1 MTLTPEQ
8 KDIIDKYVKKPE
20 WRVAGKRADFNAIGE
35 RFGVSPVVARVITN
49 RGVTGEKAIA
59 MYLDG
64 DWDSMHDPALMKDMV
79 EAGEIIKEKLSD
91 NRRIRI
97 ISDYDVD
104 GVTSNYILL
113 LGLRRTWAALHGSCA
128 DDCTVVDYDIPHRVH
143 DGYGINKRLIDA
155 AIADGV
161 DTIITCDNGIAAIE
175 QVRYAKER
183 GLTVIVTDHHQIPFE
198 ESDGGERVYM
208 LPQADAVIDNQSA
221 VKQYSVIDAFSV
233 IFALLMASIPA
244 FWLGMLLMLLFSLNL
259 GWLPSSGYEGVKWL
273 ILPSITLGFI
283 NCATIMRMTRSS
295 MLEVVRQ
302 DFIRTA
308 RAKGATEKRVVFRHA
323 LKNAII
329 PVITVVGT
337 AFGSSLGGA
346 VVTETVFGLPGMG
359 TQIITAIRQ
368 KDNPVVLASV
378 IVIALAFSLVNLIVD
393 ILYTYVDPR
402 IRD

>member
-1 MTLTPEQ
+1 MLKYISKRIIYLIPVLIGIVFLVFTIMYFSPGDPAKLILGDRAPEEQ
-8 KDIIDKYVKKPE
+8 VAALRHELGLDLPYYQQLFNYIKNAIHGDFGNSYQLRMPVWDIIKLRFPLTLQLTTFTMLIAVL
-20 WRVAGKRADFNAIGE
+20 IG
-35 RFGVSPVVARVITN
+35 VPV
-49 RGVTGEKAIA
+49 G
-59 MYLDG
+59 
-64 DWDSMHDPALMKDMV
+64 
-79 EAGEIIKEKLSD
+79 
-91 NRRIRI
+91 
-97 ISDYDVD
+97 
-104 GVTSNYILL
+104 IL
-113 LGLRRTWAALHGSCA
+113 
-128 DDCTVVDYDIPHRVH
+128 
-143 DGYGINKRLIDA
+143 
-155 AIADGV
+155 
-161 DTIITCDNGIAAIE
+161 
-175 QVRYAKER
+175 
-183 GLTVIVTDHHQIPFE
+183 
-198 ESDGGERVYM
+198 
-208 LPQADAVIDNQSA
+208 SA

-346 VVTETVFGLPGMG
+346 GVTENVFGLPGMG

>member
-1 MTLTPEQ
+1 MLKYISKRIIYLIPVLIGIVFLVFTIMYFSPGDPAKLILGDRAPEEQ
-8 KDIIDKYVKKPE
+8 VAALRHELGLDLPYYQQLFNYLQNAIHGDFGNSYQLRMPVWDIIKLRFPLTLQLTTFTMLIAVL
-20 WRVAGKRADFNAIGE
+20 IG
-35 RFGVSPVVARVITN
+35 VPV
-49 RGVTGEKAIA
+49 G
-59 MYLDG
+59 
-64 DWDSMHDPALMKDMV
+64 
-79 EAGEIIKEKLSD
+79 
-91 NRRIRI
+91 
-97 ISDYDVD
+97 
-104 GVTSNYILL
+104 IL
-113 LGLRRTWAALHGSCA
+113 
-128 DDCTVVDYDIPHRVH
+128 
-143 DGYGINKRLIDA
+143 
-155 AIADGV
+155 
-161 DTIITCDNGIAAIE
+161 
-175 QVRYAKER
+175 
-183 GLTVIVTDHHQIPFE
+183 
-198 ESDGGERVYM
+198 
-208 LPQADAVIDNQSA
+208 SA

>member
-1 MTLTPEQ
+1 MLKYISKRIIYLIPVLIGIVFLVFTIMYFSPGDPAKLILGDRAPEEQ
-8 KDIIDKYVKKPE
+8 VAALRHELGLDLPYYQQLFNYIKNATHGDFGNSYQLRMPVWDIIKLRFPLTLQLTTFTMLIAVL
-20 WRVAGKRADFNAIGE
+20 IG
-35 RFGVSPVVARVITN
+35 VPV
-49 RGVTGEKAIA
+49 G
-59 MYLDG
+59 
-64 DWDSMHDPALMKDMV
+64 
-79 EAGEIIKEKLSD
+79 
-91 NRRIRI
+91 
-97 ISDYDVD
+97 
-104 GVTSNYILL
+104 IL
-113 LGLRRTWAALHGSCA
+113 
-128 DDCTVVDYDIPHRVH
+128 
-143 DGYGINKRLIDA
+143 
-155 AIADGV
+155 
-161 DTIITCDNGIAAIE
+161 
-175 QVRYAKER
+175 
-183 GLTVIVTDHHQIPFE
+183 
-198 ESDGGERVYM
+198 
-208 LPQADAVIDNQSA
+208 SA

>member
-1 MTLTPEQ
+1 MLKYISKRIIYLIPVLIGIVFLVFTIMYFSPGDPAKLILGDRAPEEQ
-8 KDIIDKYVKKPE
+8 VAALRHELGLDLPYYQQLFNYIKNAMHGDFGNSYQLRMPVWDIIKLRFPLTLQLTTFTMLIAVL
-20 WRVAGKRADFNAIGE
+20 IG
-35 RFGVSPVVARVITN
+35 VPV
-49 RGVTGEKAIA
+49 G
-59 MYLDG
+59 
-64 DWDSMHDPALMKDMV
+64 
-79 EAGEIIKEKLSD
+79 
-91 NRRIRI
+91 
-97 ISDYDVD
+97 
-104 GVTSNYILL
+104 IL
-113 LGLRRTWAALHGSCA
+113 
-128 DDCTVVDYDIPHRVH
+128 
-143 DGYGINKRLIDA
+143 
-155 AIADGV
+155 
-161 DTIITCDNGIAAIE
+161 
-175 QVRYAKER
+175 
-183 GLTVIVTDHHQIPFE
+183 
-198 ESDGGERVYM
+198 
-208 LPQADAVIDNQSA
+208 SA

-244 FWLGMLLMLLFSLNL
+244 FWIGMLLMLLFSLNL

-329 PVITVVGT
+329 PVITVVGP

>member
-1 MTLTPEQ
+1 MLKYISKRIIYLIPVLIGIVFLVFTIMYFSPGDPAKLILGDRAPEEQ
-8 KDIIDKYVKKPE
+8 VAALRHELGLDLPYYQQLFNYIKNAIHGDFGNSYQLRMPVWDIIKLRFPLTLQLTTFTMLIAVL
-20 WRVAGKRADFNAIGE
+20 IG
-35 RFGVSPVVARVITN
+35 VPV
-49 RGVTGEKAIA
+49 G
-59 MYLDG
+59 
-64 DWDSMHDPALMKDMV
+64 
-79 EAGEIIKEKLSD
+79 
-91 NRRIRI
+91 
-97 ISDYDVD
+97 
-104 GVTSNYILL
+104 IL
-113 LGLRRTWAALHGSCA
+113 
-128 DDCTVVDYDIPHRVH
+128 
-143 DGYGINKRLIDA
+143 
-155 AIADGV
+155 
-161 DTIITCDNGIAAIE
+161 
-175 QVRYAKER
+175 
-183 GLTVIVTDHHQIPFE
+183 
-198 ESDGGERVYM
+198 
-208 LPQADAVIDNQSA
+208 SA

-244 FWLGMLLMLLFSLNL
+244 FWLGMLLMLLVSLNL

>member
-1 MTLTPEQ
+1 MLKYISKRIIYLIPGLIGIVFLVFTIMYFSPGDPAKLILGDRAPEEQ
-8 KDIIDKYVKKPE
+8 VAALRHELGLDLPYYQQLFNYIKNAIHGDFGNSYQLRMPVWDIIKLRFPLTLQLTTFTMLIAVL
-20 WRVAGKRADFNAIGE
+20 IG
-35 RFGVSPVVARVITN
+35 VPV
-49 RGVTGEKAIA
+49 G
-59 MYLDG
+59 
-64 DWDSMHDPALMKDMV
+64 
-79 EAGEIIKEKLSD
+79 
-91 NRRIRI
+91 
-97 ISDYDVD
+97 
-104 GVTSNYILL
+104 IL
-113 LGLRRTWAALHGSCA
+113 
-128 DDCTVVDYDIPHRVH
+128 
-143 DGYGINKRLIDA
+143 
-155 AIADGV
+155 
-161 DTIITCDNGIAAIE
+161 
-175 QVRYAKER
+175 
-183 GLTVIVTDHHQIPFE
+183 
-198 ESDGGERVYM
+198 
-208 LPQADAVIDNQSA
+208 SA

>member
-1 MTLTPEQ
+1 MLKYISKRIIYLIPVLIGIVFLVFTIMYFSPGDPAKLILGDRAPEEQ
-8 KDIIDKYVKKPE
+8 VAALRHELGLDLPYYQQLFNYIKNAIHGDFGNSYQLRMPVWDIIKLRFPLTLQLTTFTMLIAVL
-20 WRVAGKRADFNAIGE
+20 IG
-35 RFGVSPVVARVITN
+35 VPV
-49 RGVTGEKAIA
+49 G
-59 MYLDG
+59 
-64 DWDSMHDPALMKDMV
+64 
-79 EAGEIIKEKLSD
+79 
-91 NRRIRI
+91 
-97 ISDYDVD
+97 
-104 GVTSNYILL
+104 IL
-113 LGLRRTWAALHGSCA
+113 
-128 DDCTVVDYDIPHRVH
+128 
-143 DGYGINKRLIDA
+143 
-155 AIADGV
+155 
-161 DTIITCDNGIAAIE
+161 
-175 QVRYAKER
+175 
-183 GLTVIVTDHHQIPFE
+183 
-198 ESDGGERVYM
+198 
-208 LPQADAVIDNQSA
+208 SA

-244 FWLGMLLMLLFSLNL
+244 FWLGMLLKLLFSLNL

>member
-1 MTLTPEQ
+1 MLKYISKRIIYLIPVLIGIVFLVFTIMYFSPGDPAKLILGDRAPEEQ
-8 KDIIDKYVKKPE
+8 VAALRHELGLDLPYYQQLFNYIKNAIHGDFGNSYQLRMPVWDIIKLRFPLTLQLTTFTMLIAVL
-20 WRVAGKRADFNAIGE
+20 IGA
-35 RFGVSPVVARVITN
+35 PV
-49 RGVTGEKAIA
+49 G
-59 MYLDG
+59 
-64 DWDSMHDPALMKDMV
+64 
-79 EAGEIIKEKLSD
+79 
-91 NRRIRI
+91 
-97 ISDYDVD
+97 
-104 GVTSNYILL
+104 IL
-113 LGLRRTWAALHGSCA
+113 
-128 DDCTVVDYDIPHRVH
+128 
-143 DGYGINKRLIDA
+143 
-155 AIADGV
+155 
-161 DTIITCDNGIAAIE
+161 
-175 QVRYAKER
+175 
-183 GLTVIVTDHHQIPFE
+183 
-198 ESDGGERVYM
+198 
-208 LPQADAVIDNQSA
+208 SA

>member
-1 MTLTPEQ
+1 MLKYISKRIIYLIPVLIGIVFLVFTIMYFSPGDPAKLILGDRAPEEQ
-8 KDIIDKYVKKPE
+8 VAALRHELGLDLPYYQQLFNYIKNAIHGDFGNSYQLRMPVWDIIKLRFPLTLQLTTFTMLIAVL
-20 WRVAGKRADFNAIGE
+20 IG
-35 RFGVSPVVARVITN
+35 VPV
-49 RGVTGEKAIA
+49 G
-59 MYLDG
+59 
-64 DWDSMHDPALMKDMV
+64 
-79 EAGEIIKEKLSD
+79 
-91 NRRIRI
+91 
-97 ISDYDVD
+97 
-104 GVTSNYILL
+104 IL
-113 LGLRRTWAALHGSCA
+113 
-128 DDCTVVDYDIPHRVH
+128 
-143 DGYGINKRLIDA
+143 
-155 AIADGV
+155 
-161 DTIITCDNGIAAIE
+161 
-175 QVRYAKER
+175 
-183 GLTVIVTDHHQIPFE
+183 
-198 ESDGGERVYM
+198 
-208 LPQADAVIDNQSA
+208 SA
-221 VKQYSVIDAFSV
+221 VKQYSVIDALSV

-378 IVIALAFSLVNLIVD
+378 IVIALAFNLVNLIVD

>member
-1 MTLTPEQ
+1 MLKYISKRIIYLIPVLIGIVFLVFTIMYFSPGDPAKLILGDRAPEEQ
-8 KDIIDKYVKKPE
+8 VAALRHELGLDLPYYQQLFNYIKNAIHGDFGNSYQLRMPVWDIIKLRFPLTLQLTTFTMLIAVL
-20 WRVAGKRADFNAIGE
+20 IG
-35 RFGVSPVVARVITN
+35 VPV
-49 RGVTGEKAIA
+49 G
-59 MYLDG
+59 
-64 DWDSMHDPALMKDMV
+64 
-79 EAGEIIKEKLSD
+79 
-91 NRRIRI
+91 
-97 ISDYDVD
+97 
-104 GVTSNYILL
+104 IL
-113 LGLRRTWAALHGSCA
+113 
-128 DDCTVVDYDIPHRVH
+128 
-143 DGYGINKRLIDA
+143 
-155 AIADGV
+155 
-161 DTIITCDNGIAAIE
+161 
-175 QVRYAKER
+175 
-183 GLTVIVTDHHQIPFE
+183 
-198 ESDGGERVYM
+198 
-208 LPQADAVIDNQSA
+208 SA

-283 NCATIMRMTRSS
+283 ICATIMRMTRSS

>member
-1 MTLTPEQ
+1 MLKYISKRIIYLIPVLIGIVFLVFTIMYFSPGDPAKLILGDRAPEEQ
-8 KDIIDKYVKKPE
+8 VAALRHELGLDLPYYQQLFNYLQNAIHGDFGNSYQLRMPVWDIIKLRFPLTLQLTTFTMLIAVL
-20 WRVAGKRADFNAIGE
+20 IG
-35 RFGVSPVVARVITN
+35 VPV
-49 RGVTGEKAIA
+49 G
-59 MYLDG
+59 
-64 DWDSMHDPALMKDMV
+64 
-79 EAGEIIKEKLSD
+79 
-91 NRRIRI
+91 
-97 ISDYDVD
+97 
-104 GVTSNYILL
+104 IL
-113 LGLRRTWAALHGSCA
+113 
-128 DDCTVVDYDIPHRVH
+128 
-143 DGYGINKRLIDA
+143 
-155 AIADGV
+155 
-161 DTIITCDNGIAAIE
+161 
-175 QVRYAKER
+175 
-183 GLTVIVTDHHQIPFE
+183 
-198 ESDGGERVYM
+198 
-208 LPQADAVIDNQSA
+208 SA

-359 TQIITAIRQ
+359 TQIITALRQ

>member
-1 MTLTPEQ
+1 MLKYISKRLVYLIPVLIGIVFVVFTIMYFSPGDPAKLILGDRAPEEQ
-8 KDIIDKYVKKPE
+8 VEALRHELGLDLPYYQQFFNYIKNAVRGDFGNSYQLRMPVWDIIKLRFPLTLQLTTFTMLIAVL
-20 WRVAGKRADFNAIGE
+20 IG
-35 RFGVSPVVARVITN
+35 VPV
-49 RGVTGEKAIA
+49 G
-59 MYLDG
+59 
-64 DWDSMHDPALMKDMV
+64 
-79 EAGEIIKEKLSD
+79 
-91 NRRIRI
+91 
-97 ISDYDVD
+97 
-104 GVTSNYILL
+104 IL
-113 LGLRRTWAALHGSCA
+113 
-128 DDCTVVDYDIPHRVH
+128 
-143 DGYGINKRLIDA
+143 
-155 AIADGV
+155 
-161 DTIITCDNGIAAIE
+161 
-175 QVRYAKER
+175 
-183 GLTVIVTDHHQIPFE
+183 
-198 ESDGGERVYM
+198 
-208 LPQADAVIDNQSA
+208 SA

-233 IFALLMASIPA
+233 VFALLMASIPA

-259 GWLPSSGYEGVKWL
+259 GWLPSSGYEGLKWL
-273 ILPSITLGFI
+273 ILPSVTLGFI

-308 RAKGATEKRVVFRHA
+308 RAKGAAEKRVIFKHA

-329 PVITVVGT
+329 PVITVVGN

-359 TQIITAIRQ
+359 TQIITSIRQ

>member
-1 MTLTPEQ
+1 MLKYISKRIIYLIPVLIGIVLLVFTIMYFSPGDPAKLILGDRAPEEQ
-8 KDIIDKYVKKPE
+8 VAALRHEMGLDLPYYQQLFNYIKNAIHGDFGNSYQLRMPVWDIIKLRFPLTLQLTIFTMLIAVL
-20 WRVAGKRADFNAIGE
+20 IG
-35 RFGVSPVVARVITN
+35 VPV
-49 RGVTGEKAIA
+49 G
-59 MYLDG
+59 
-64 DWDSMHDPALMKDMV
+64 
-79 EAGEIIKEKLSD
+79 
-91 NRRIRI
+91 
-97 ISDYDVD
+97 
-104 GVTSNYILL
+104 IL
-113 LGLRRTWAALHGSCA
+113 
-128 DDCTVVDYDIPHRVH
+128 
-143 DGYGINKRLIDA
+143 
-155 AIADGV
+155 
-161 DTIITCDNGIAAIE
+161 
-175 QVRYAKER
+175 
-183 GLTVIVTDHHQIPFE
+183 
-198 ESDGGERVYM
+198 
-208 LPQADAVIDNQSA
+208 SA

>member
-1 MTLTPEQ
+1 MLKYIAKRLVYLIPVLIGIVFVVFTIMYFSPGDPAKLILGDRAPEEQ
-8 KDIIDKYVKKPE
+8 VEALRHELGLDLPYHQQLFNYIKNAIHGDFGNSYQLRMPVWDIIKLRFPLTLQLTTFTMLIAVL
-20 WRVAGKRADFNAIGE
+20 IG
-35 RFGVSPVVARVITN
+35 VPV
-49 RGVTGEKAIA
+49 G
-59 MYLDG
+59 
-64 DWDSMHDPALMKDMV
+64 
-79 EAGEIIKEKLSD
+79 
-91 NRRIRI
+91 
-97 ISDYDVD
+97 
-104 GVTSNYILL
+104 IL
-113 LGLRRTWAALHGSCA
+113 
-128 DDCTVVDYDIPHRVH
+128 
-143 DGYGINKRLIDA
+143 
-155 AIADGV
+155 
-161 DTIITCDNGIAAIE
+161 
-175 QVRYAKER
+175 
-183 GLTVIVTDHHQIPFE
+183 
-198 ESDGGERVYM
+198 
-208 LPQADAVIDNQSA
+208 SA
-221 VKQYSVIDAFSV
+221 VKQYSIVDAFSV
-233 IFALLMASIPA
+233 VFALLMASIPA

-259 GWLPSSGYEGVKWL
+259 GWLPSSGYEGLKWL
-273 ILPSITLGFI
+273 ILPSVTLGFI

-308 RAKGATEKRVVFRHA
+308 RAKGAAEKRVIFKHA

-329 PVITVVGT
+329 PVITVVGN

>member
-1 MTLTPEQ
+1 MLKYISKRIIYLIPVLIGIVFLVFTIMYFSPGDPAKLILGDRAPEEQ
-8 KDIIDKYVKKPE
+8 VAALRHELGLDLPYYQQLFNYIKNAIHGDFGNSYQLRMPVWDIIKLRFPLTLQLTTFTMLIAVL
-20 WRVAGKRADFNAIGE
+20 IG
-35 RFGVSPVVARVITN
+35 VPV
-49 RGVTGEKAIA
+49 G
-59 MYLDG
+59 
-64 DWDSMHDPALMKDMV
+64 
-79 EAGEIIKEKLSD
+79 
-91 NRRIRI
+91 
-97 ISDYDVD
+97 
-104 GVTSNYILL
+104 IL
-113 LGLRRTWAALHGSCA
+113 
-128 DDCTVVDYDIPHRVH
+128 
-143 DGYGINKRLIDA
+143 
-155 AIADGV
+155 
-161 DTIITCDNGIAAIE
+161 
-175 QVRYAKER
+175 
-183 GLTVIVTDHHQIPFE
+183 
-198 ESDGGERVYM
+198 
-208 LPQADAVIDNQSA
+208 SA

-233 IFALLMASIPA
+233 VFALLMASIPG

-393 ILYTYVDPR
+393 ILYTYIDPR

>member
-1 MTLTPEQ
+1 MLKYISKRIIYLIPVLIGIVFLVFTIMYFSPGDPAKLILGDRAPEEQ
-8 KDIIDKYVKKPE
+8 VAALRHELGLDLPYYQQLFNYIKNAIHGDFGNSYQLRMPVWDIIKLRFPLTLQLTTFTMLIAVL
-20 WRVAGKRADFNAIGE
+20 IG
-35 RFGVSPVVARVITN
+35 VPV
-49 RGVTGEKAIA
+49 G
-59 MYLDG
+59 
-64 DWDSMHDPALMKDMV
+64 
-79 EAGEIIKEKLSD
+79 
-91 NRRIRI
+91 
-97 ISDYDVD
+97 
-104 GVTSNYILL
+104 IL
-113 LGLRRTWAALHGSCA
+113 
-128 DDCTVVDYDIPHRVH
+128 
-143 DGYGINKRLIDA
+143 
-155 AIADGV
+155 
-161 DTIITCDNGIAAIE
+161 
-175 QVRYAKER
+175 
-183 GLTVIVTDHHQIPFE
+183 
-198 ESDGGERVYM
+198 
-208 LPQADAVIDNQSA
+208 SA

-359 TQIITAIRQ
+359 TQIIPAIRQ

>member
-1 MTLTPEQ
+1 MLKYISKRIIYLIPVLIGIVFLVFTIMYFSPGDPAKLILGDRAPEEQ
-8 KDIIDKYVKKPE
+8 VAALRHELGLDLPYYQQLFNYIKNAMHGDFGNSYQLRMPVWDIIKLRFPLTLQLTTFTMLIAVL
-20 WRVAGKRADFNAIGE
+20 IG
-35 RFGVSPVVARVITN
+35 VPV
-49 RGVTGEKAIA
+49 G
-59 MYLDG
+59 
-64 DWDSMHDPALMKDMV
+64 
-79 EAGEIIKEKLSD
+79 
-91 NRRIRI
+91 
-97 ISDYDVD
+97 
-104 GVTSNYILL
+104 IL
-113 LGLRRTWAALHGSCA
+113 
-128 DDCTVVDYDIPHRVH
+128 
-143 DGYGINKRLIDA
+143 
-155 AIADGV
+155 
-161 DTIITCDNGIAAIE
+161 
-175 QVRYAKER
+175 
-183 GLTVIVTDHHQIPFE
+183 
-198 ESDGGERVYM
+198 
-208 LPQADAVIDNQSA
+208 SA

-308 RAKGATEKRVVFRHA
+308 RAKGATEKRVVFRNS

>member
-1 MTLTPEQ
+1 MLKYISKRIIYLIPVLIGIVFLVFTIMYFSPGDPAKLILGDRAPEEQ
-8 KDIIDKYVKKPE
+8 VAALRHELGLDLPYYQQLFNYIKNAIHGDFGNSYQLRMPVWDIIKLRFPLTLQLTTFTMLIAVL
-20 WRVAGKRADFNAIGE
+20 IG
-35 RFGVSPVVARVITN
+35 VPV
-49 RGVTGEKAIA
+49 G
-59 MYLDG
+59 
-64 DWDSMHDPALMKDMV
+64 
-79 EAGEIIKEKLSD
+79 
-91 NRRIRI
+91 
-97 ISDYDVD
+97 
-104 GVTSNYILL
+104 IL
-113 LGLRRTWAALHGSCA
+113 
-128 DDCTVVDYDIPHRVH
+128 
-143 DGYGINKRLIDA
+143 
-155 AIADGV
+155 
-161 DTIITCDNGIAAIE
+161 
-175 QVRYAKER
+175 
-183 GLTVIVTDHHQIPFE
+183 
-198 ESDGGERVYM
+198 
-208 LPQADAVIDNQSA
+208 SA

-308 RAKGATEKRVVFRHA
+308 RAKGAPEKRVVFRHA

>member
-1 MTLTPEQ
+1 MLKYISKRIIYLIPVLIGIVFLVFTIMYFSPGDPAKLILGDRAPEEQ
-8 KDIIDKYVKKPE
+8 VAALRHELGLDLPYYQQLFNYIKNAIHGDFGNSYQLRMPVWDIIKLRFPLTLQLTTFTMLIAVL
-20 WRVAGKRADFNAIGE
+20 IG
-35 RFGVSPVVARVITN
+35 VPV
-49 RGVTGEKAIA
+49 G
-59 MYLDG
+59 
-64 DWDSMHDPALMKDMV
+64 
-79 EAGEIIKEKLSD
+79 
-91 NRRIRI
+91 
-97 ISDYDVD
+97 
-104 GVTSNYILL
+104 IL
-113 LGLRRTWAALHGSCA
+113 
-128 DDCTVVDYDIPHRVH
+128 
-143 DGYGINKRLIDA
+143 
-155 AIADGV
+155 
-161 DTIITCDNGIAAIE
+161 
-175 QVRYAKER
+175 
-183 GLTVIVTDHHQIPFE
+183 
-198 ESDGGERVYM
+198 
-208 LPQADAVIDNQSA
+208 SA
-221 VKQYSVIDAFSV
+221 VKLYSVIDAFSV
-233 IFALLMASIPA
+233 IFALLMASIHA
-244 FWLGMLLMLLFSLNL
+244 FWLGMLVMLLFSLNL

>member
-1 MTLTPEQ
+1 MLKYISKRIIYLIPVLIGIVFLVFTIMYFSPGDPAKLILGDRAPEEQ
-8 KDIIDKYVKKPE
+8 VAALRHELGLDLPYYQQLFNYIKNAIHGDFGNSYQLRMPVWDIIKLRFPLTLQLTTFTMLIAVL
-20 WRVAGKRADFNAIGE
+20 IGI
-35 RFGVSPVVARVITN
+35 PV
-49 RGVTGEKAIA
+49 G
-59 MYLDG
+59 
-64 DWDSMHDPALMKDMV
+64 
-79 EAGEIIKEKLSD
+79 
-91 NRRIRI
+91 
-97 ISDYDVD
+97 
-104 GVTSNYILL
+104 IL
-113 LGLRRTWAALHGSCA
+113 
-128 DDCTVVDYDIPHRVH
+128 
-143 DGYGINKRLIDA
+143 
-155 AIADGV
+155 
-161 DTIITCDNGIAAIE
+161 
-175 QVRYAKER
+175 
-183 GLTVIVTDHHQIPFE
+183 
-198 ESDGGERVYM
+198 
-208 LPQADAVIDNQSA
+208 SA

-308 RAKGATEKRVVFRHA
+308 RAKGATEKRVIFRHA

>member
-1 MTLTPEQ
+1 MLKYISKRIIYLIPVLIGIVFLVFTIMYFSPGDPAKLILGDRAPEEQ
-8 KDIIDKYVKKPE
+8 VAALRHELGLDLPYYQQLFNYIKNAIHGDFGNSYQLRMPVWDIIKLRFPLTLQLTTFTMLIAVL
-20 WRVAGKRADFNAIGE
+20 IG
-35 RFGVSPVVARVITN
+35 VPVV
-49 RGVTGEKAIA
+49 
-59 MYLDG
+59 
-64 DWDSMHDPALMKDMV
+64 
-79 EAGEIIKEKLSD
+79 
-91 NRRIRI
+91 
-97 ISDYDVD
+97 
-104 GVTSNYILL
+104 IL
-113 LGLRRTWAALHGSCA
+113 
-128 DDCTVVDYDIPHRVH
+128 
-143 DGYGINKRLIDA
+143 
-155 AIADGV
+155 
-161 DTIITCDNGIAAIE
+161 
-175 QVRYAKER
+175 
-183 GLTVIVTDHHQIPFE
+183 
-198 ESDGGERVYM
+198 
-208 LPQADAVIDNQSA
+208 SA

>member
-1 MTLTPEQ
+1 MLKYISKRIIYLIPVLIGIVFLVFTIMYFSPGDPAKLILGDRAPEEQ
-8 KDIIDKYVKKPE
+8 VAALRHELGLDIPYYQQLFNYIKNAMHGDFGNSYQLRMPVWDIIKLRFPLTLQLTTFTMLIAVL
-20 WRVAGKRADFNAIGE
+20 IG
-35 RFGVSPVVARVITN
+35 VPV
-49 RGVTGEKAIA
+49 G
-59 MYLDG
+59 
-64 DWDSMHDPALMKDMV
+64 
-79 EAGEIIKEKLSD
+79 
-91 NRRIRI
+91 
-97 ISDYDVD
+97 
-104 GVTSNYILL
+104 IL
-113 LGLRRTWAALHGSCA
+113 
-128 DDCTVVDYDIPHRVH
+128 
-143 DGYGINKRLIDA
+143 
-155 AIADGV
+155 
-161 DTIITCDNGIAAIE
+161 
-175 QVRYAKER
+175 
-183 GLTVIVTDHHQIPFE
+183 
-198 ESDGGERVYM
+198 
-208 LPQADAVIDNQSA
+208 SA

>member
-1 MTLTPEQ
+1 MLKYISKRIIYLIPVLIGIVFLVFTIMYFSPGDPAKLILGDRAPEEQ
-8 KDIIDKYVKKPE
+8 VAALRHELGLDLPYYQQLFNYIKNAIHGDFGNSYQLRMPVWDIIKLRFPLTLQLTTFTMLIAVL
-20 WRVAGKRADFNAIGE
+20 IG
-35 RFGVSPVVARVITN
+35 VPV
-49 RGVTGEKAIA
+49 G
-59 MYLDG
+59 
-64 DWDSMHDPALMKDMV
+64 
-79 EAGEIIKEKLSD
+79 
-91 NRRIRI
+91 
-97 ISDYDVD
+97 
-104 GVTSNYILL
+104 IL
-113 LGLRRTWAALHGSCA
+113 
-128 DDCTVVDYDIPHRVH
+128 
-143 DGYGINKRLIDA
+143 
-155 AIADGV
+155 
-161 DTIITCDNGIAAIE
+161 
-175 QVRYAKER
+175 
-183 GLTVIVTDHHQIPFE
+183 
-198 ESDGGERVYM
+198 
-208 LPQADAVIDNQSA
+208 SA

-346 VVTETVFGLPGMG
+346 VVTETFFGLPGMG

>member
-1 MTLTPEQ
+1 MLKYISKRIIYLIPVLIGIVFLVFTIMYFSPGDPARLILGDRAPEEQ
-8 KDIIDKYVKKPE
+8 VAALRHELGLDLPYYQQLFNYIKNAIHGDFGNSYLLRMPVWDIIKLRFPLTLQLTTFTMLIAVL
-20 WRVAGKRADFNAIGE
+20 IG
-35 RFGVSPVVARVITN
+35 VPV
-49 RGVTGEKAIA
+49 G
-59 MYLDG
+59 
-64 DWDSMHDPALMKDMV
+64 
-79 EAGEIIKEKLSD
+79 
-91 NRRIRI
+91 
-97 ISDYDVD
+97 
-104 GVTSNYILL
+104 IL
-113 LGLRRTWAALHGSCA
+113 
-128 DDCTVVDYDIPHRVH
+128 
-143 DGYGINKRLIDA
+143 
-155 AIADGV
+155 
-161 DTIITCDNGIAAIE
+161 
-175 QVRYAKER
+175 
-183 GLTVIVTDHHQIPFE
+183 
-198 ESDGGERVYM
+198 
-208 LPQADAVIDNQSA
+208 SA

-233 IFALLMASIPA
+233 VFALLMASIPG

-259 GWLPSSGYEGVKWL
+259 GWLPSSGYEGLKWL

-393 ILYTYVDPR
+393 ILYTYIDPR

>member
-1 MTLTPEQ
+1 MLKYISKRIIYLIPVLIGIVFLVFTIMYFSPGDPAKLILGDRAPEEQ
-8 KDIIDKYVKKPE
+8 VAALRHELGLDLPYYQQLFNYIKNAIHGDFGNSYQLRMPVWDIIKLRFPLTLQLTTFTMLIAVL
-20 WRVAGKRADFNAIGE
+20 IG
-35 RFGVSPVVARVITN
+35 VPV
-49 RGVTGEKAIA
+49 G
-59 MYLDG
+59 
-64 DWDSMHDPALMKDMV
+64 
-79 EAGEIIKEKLSD
+79 
-91 NRRIRI
+91 
-97 ISDYDVD
+97 
-104 GVTSNYILL
+104 IL
-113 LGLRRTWAALHGSCA
+113 
-128 DDCTVVDYDIPHRVH
+128 
-143 DGYGINKRLIDA
+143 
-155 AIADGV
+155 
-161 DTIITCDNGIAAIE
+161 
-175 QVRYAKER
+175 
-183 GLTVIVTDHHQIPFE
+183 
-198 ESDGGERVYM
+198 
-208 LPQADAVIDNQSA
+208 SA

-244 FWLGMLLMLLFSLNL
+244 FWLGMRLMLLFSLNL

>member
-1 MTLTPEQ
+1 MLKYISKRIIYLIPVLIGIVLLVFTIMYFSPGDPAKLILGDRAPEEQ
-8 KDIIDKYVKKPE
+8 VAALRHEMGLDLPYYQQLFNYIKNAIHGDFGNSYQLRMPVWDIIKLRFPLTLQLTIFTMLIAVL
-20 WRVAGKRADFNAIGE
+20 IG
-35 RFGVSPVVARVITN
+35 VPV
-49 RGVTGEKAIA
+49 G
-59 MYLDG
+59 
-64 DWDSMHDPALMKDMV
+64 
-79 EAGEIIKEKLSD
+79 
-91 NRRIRI
+91 
-97 ISDYDVD
+97 
-104 GVTSNYILL
+104 IL
-113 LGLRRTWAALHGSCA
+113 
-128 DDCTVVDYDIPHRVH
+128 
-143 DGYGINKRLIDA
+143 
-155 AIADGV
+155 
-161 DTIITCDNGIAAIE
+161 
-175 QVRYAKER
+175 
-183 GLTVIVTDHHQIPFE
+183 
-198 ESDGGERVYM
+198 
-208 LPQADAVIDNQSA
+208 SA

-346 VVTETVFGLPGMG
+346 VVTETVFGLPGLG

>member
-1 MTLTPEQ
+1 MLKYISKRLVYLIPVLIGIVFVVFTIMYFSPGDPAKLILGDRAPEEQ
-8 KDIIDKYVKKPE
+8 VEALRHELGLDLPYHQQLFNYIKGAVQGDFGDSYQLRMPVWDIIKLRFPLTLQLTTFTMLIAVL
-20 WRVAGKRADFNAIGE
+20 IG
-35 RFGVSPVVARVITN
+35 VPV
-49 RGVTGEKAIA
+49 G
-59 MYLDG
+59 
-64 DWDSMHDPALMKDMV
+64 
-79 EAGEIIKEKLSD
+79 
-91 NRRIRI
+91 
-97 ISDYDVD
+97 
-104 GVTSNYILL
+104 IL
-113 LGLRRTWAALHGSCA
+113 
-128 DDCTVVDYDIPHRVH
+128 
-143 DGYGINKRLIDA
+143 
-155 AIADGV
+155 
-161 DTIITCDNGIAAIE
+161 
-175 QVRYAKER
+175 
-183 GLTVIVTDHHQIPFE
+183 
-198 ESDGGERVYM
+198 
-208 LPQADAVIDNQSA
+208 SA

-233 IFALLMASIPA
+233 VFALLMASIPA

-259 GWLPSSGYEGVKWL
+259 GWLPSSGYEGLKWL
-273 ILPSITLGFI
+273 ILPSVTLGFI

-308 RAKGATEKRVVFRHA
+308 RAKGAAEKRVIFKHA

-329 PVITVVGT
+329 PVITVVGN
-337 AFGSSLGGA
+337 AFGASLGGA

>member
-1 MTLTPEQ
+1 MLKYISKRIIYLIPVLIGIVFLVFTIMYFSPGDPAKLILGDRAPEEQ
-8 KDIIDKYVKKPE
+8 VAALRHELGLDLPYYQQLFNYIKNAMHGDFGNSYQLRMPVWDIIKLRFPLTLQLTTFTMLIAVL
-20 WRVAGKRADFNAIGE
+20 IG
-35 RFGVSPVVARVITN
+35 VPV
-49 RGVTGEKAIA
+49 G
-59 MYLDG
+59 
-64 DWDSMHDPALMKDMV
+64 
-79 EAGEIIKEKLSD
+79 
-91 NRRIRI
+91 
-97 ISDYDVD
+97 
-104 GVTSNYILL
+104 IL
-113 LGLRRTWAALHGSCA
+113 
-128 DDCTVVDYDIPHRVH
+128 
-143 DGYGINKRLIDA
+143 
-155 AIADGV
+155 
-161 DTIITCDNGIAAIE
+161 
-175 QVRYAKER
+175 
-183 GLTVIVTDHHQIPFE
+183 
-198 ESDGGERVYM
+198 
-208 LPQADAVIDNQSA
+208 SA

-378 IVIALAFSLVNLIVD
+378 IAIALAFSLVNLIVD

>member
-1 MTLTPEQ
+1 MLKYISKRIIYLIPVLIGIVLLVFTIMYFSPGDPAKLILGDRAPEEQ
-8 KDIIDKYVKKPE
+8 VAALRHEMGLDLPYYQQLFNYIKNAIHGDFGNSYQLRMPVWDIIKLRFPLTLQLTTFTMLIAVL
-20 WRVAGKRADFNAIGE
+20 IG
-35 RFGVSPVVARVITN
+35 VPV
-49 RGVTGEKAIA
+49 G
-59 MYLDG
+59 
-64 DWDSMHDPALMKDMV
+64 
-79 EAGEIIKEKLSD
+79 
-91 NRRIRI
+91 
-97 ISDYDVD
+97 
-104 GVTSNYILL
+104 IL
-113 LGLRRTWAALHGSCA
+113 
-128 DDCTVVDYDIPHRVH
+128 
-143 DGYGINKRLIDA
+143 
-155 AIADGV
+155 
-161 DTIITCDNGIAAIE
+161 
-175 QVRYAKER
+175 
-183 GLTVIVTDHHQIPFE
+183 
-198 ESDGGERVYM
+198 
-208 LPQADAVIDNQSA
+208 SA

>member
-1 MTLTPEQ
+1 MLKYISKRIIYLIPVLIGIVFLVFTIMYFSPGDPAKLILGDRAPEEQ
-8 KDIIDKYVKKPE
+8 VAALRHELGLDLPYYQQLFNYIKNAIHGDFGNSYQLRMPVWDIIKLRFPLTLQLTTFTMLIAVL
-20 WRVAGKRADFNAIGE
+20 IG
-35 RFGVSPVVARVITN
+35 VPV
-49 RGVTGEKAIA
+49 G
-59 MYLDG
+59 
-64 DWDSMHDPALMKDMV
+64 
-79 EAGEIIKEKLSD
+79 
-91 NRRIRI
+91 
-97 ISDYDVD
+97 
-104 GVTSNYILL
+104 IL
-113 LGLRRTWAALHGSCA
+113 
-128 DDCTVVDYDIPHRVH
+128 
-143 DGYGINKRLIDA
+143 
-155 AIADGV
+155 
-161 DTIITCDNGIAAIE
+161 
-175 QVRYAKER
+175 
-183 GLTVIVTDHHQIPFE
+183 
-198 ESDGGERVYM
+198 
-208 LPQADAVIDNQSA
+208 SA

-329 PVITVVGT
+329 PVITVVG
-337 AFGSSLGGA
+337 SSLGGA

>member
-1 MTLTPEQ
+1 MLKYISKRIIYLIPVLIGIVFLVFTIMYFSPGDPAKLILGDRAPEEQ
-8 KDIIDKYVKKPE
+8 VAALRHEMGLDLPYYQQLFNYIKNAIHGDFGNSYQLRMPVWDIIKLRFPLTLQLTIFTMLIAVL
-20 WRVAGKRADFNAIGE
+20 IG
-35 RFGVSPVVARVITN
+35 VPV
-49 RGVTGEKAIA
+49 G
-59 MYLDG
+59 
-64 DWDSMHDPALMKDMV
+64 
-79 EAGEIIKEKLSD
+79 
-91 NRRIRI
+91 
-97 ISDYDVD
+97 
-104 GVTSNYILL
+104 IL
-113 LGLRRTWAALHGSCA
+113 
-128 DDCTVVDYDIPHRVH
+128 
-143 DGYGINKRLIDA
+143 
-155 AIADGV
+155 
-161 DTIITCDNGIAAIE
+161 
-175 QVRYAKER
+175 
-183 GLTVIVTDHHQIPFE
+183 
-198 ESDGGERVYM
+198 
-208 LPQADAVIDNQSA
+208 SA

-233 IFALLMASIPA
+233 VFALLMASIPA